1 MADMFGSETL
11 QNGRYRLS
19 FTVGGLLVSQGQ
31 CIASLYL
38 KNNSTIPAPLSDS
51 SELGEH
57 IDVIRKL
64 AISDNVLAIRTV
76 VANLR
81 MVREVIKRLSALTLH
96 ELEYLANEDTPAPDR
111 RVVMWVAMCRYYAL
125 VGEFARE
132 VLREHFLAGNPTPT
146 YEDYDRFVS
155 GKSMWHPEL
164 ETLSD
169 STAKKLRQNVF
180 KALYEANLLNK
191 SDNTIVSCLLSHDV
205 TDILVKRPASF
216 GYFPMREPLLSAE
229 E

>member
-1 MADMFGSETL
+1 MTDTFGSETL

-19 FTVGGLLVSQGQ
+19 FTVGGLLVSQGH

-38 KNNSTIPAPLSDS
+38 KDNSMIPAPLSDS

-57 IDVIRKL
+57 INIIRKQ
-64 AISDNVLAIRTV
+64 AISDNVLAIRTAA
-76 VANLR
+76 ANLR
-81 MVREVIKRLSALTLH
+81 MVREVIKRLSALTLQ
-96 ELEYLANEDTPAPDR
+96 ELQHLASDDTPAPDR

-125 VGEFARE
+125 VGEFANE
-132 VLREHFLAGNPTPT
+132 VLRDYFFADIPTLT
-146 YEDYDRFVS
+146 YEDYGRFVS

-191 SDNTIVSCLLSHDV
+191 SNNTIVSCLLSYGV
-205 TDILVKRPASF
+205 TDILIKRPASF
-216 GYFPMREPLLSAE
+216 GYFPMREPLLSTGE
-229 E
+229 

>member
-1 MADMFGSETL
+1 MTSTFGSETL

-19 FTVGGLLVSQGQ
+19 FTVGGLLASQGQ
-31 CIASLYL
+31 RIASLYL
-38 KNNSTIPAPLSDS
+38 RSKSIDTSSLSDS

-57 IDVIRKL
+57 IDVIRKQ
-64 AISDNVLAIRTV
+64 AISDNVLAIRTAA
-76 VANLR
+76 ANLR
-81 MVREVIKRLSALTLH
+81 MVREVIKRLSALTLQ
-96 ELEYLANEDTPAPDR
+96 ELQYLANDDTPAPDR

-125 VGEFARE
+125 VGEFANE
-132 VLREHFLAGNPTPT
+132 VLRDHLLADIPTLT

-164 ETLSD
+164 ETLSN

-180 KALYEANLLNK
+180 RALYEANLLNK
-191 SDNTIVSCLLSHDV
+191 SSNAIVSFLLSHDV